1 MDVHELGAANQLR
14 AATCQILRSCKLCV
28 ACNFCPTIDELRA
41 GAAFVKF
48 YKQLRFELRLFTI
61 YLQKF
66 KIKNLIFFK
75 KYVIIYIENKK

>member
-1 MDVHELGAANQLR
+1 MDAHELG

-28 ACNFCPTIDELRA
+28 VCNFCPAIDELRA

-48 YKQLRFELRLFTI
+48 YKQLRFELRLFII

-75 KYVIIYIENKK
+75 KYGIIYIENKK